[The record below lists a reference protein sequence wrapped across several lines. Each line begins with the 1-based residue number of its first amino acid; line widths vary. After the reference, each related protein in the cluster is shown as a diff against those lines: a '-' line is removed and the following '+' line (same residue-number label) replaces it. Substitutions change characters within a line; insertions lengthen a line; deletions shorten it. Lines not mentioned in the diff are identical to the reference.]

1 MSKQKLI
8 RFDWAM
14 KRLLRNKANFDI
26 LEGFLTELLG
36 EKIKIISTWES
47 ESNKKYRLDKSNRV
61 DVLVEDSKGE
71 LIIIE
76 VQNDTEHDFLQRL
89 YFGTATLSLETIDEG
104 KAYGEI
110 RKVISIAIVFFD
122 LGQGKDYIYKGQT
135 TFIGINKGDTLKL
148 NSTQTEL
155 YKKELVEQIF
165 PEYYLIKV
173 NQFNDVAKSTLDEWI
188 YFLKNEEIKDEFKA
202 QGIQKAKETFNIMKL
217 SDEDL
222 TEYNQYLDDL
232 RYQKSMFDSSYRA
245 GAIEYRLKIVKQCF
259 KKGMS
264 AEETSEIVDM
274 PLEKIIDIF
283 SQLKED
289 K

>member
-36 EKIKIISTWES
+36 EEIKIISTWES
-47 ESNKKYRLDKSNRV
+47 ESNKKYRTDKFNRV
-61 DVLVEDSKGE
+61 DILVEDSKGE

-104 KAYGEI
+104 MAYGEI

-122 LGQGKDYIYKGQT
+122 LGQGEDYIYKGQT
-135 TFIGINKGDTLKL
+135 RFIGLNKGDTLKL
-148 NSTQTEL
+148 NSTQAEL
-155 YKKELVEQIF
+155 YKKKLVEQIF

-188 YFLKNEEIKDEFKA
+188 YFLKNEEIKEEFKA
-202 QGIQKAKETFNIMKL
+202 KGIQKAKEAFNIMKL
-217 SDEDL
+217 SEEDKN
-222 TEYNQYLDDL
+222 EYEQYIEDL
-232 RYQKSMFDSSYRA
+232 RYQKSMFDSSYKA
-245 GAIEYRLKIVKQCF
+245 GRIERDIEIIRQCYEQKITPEKASLLLQIPI
-259 KKGMS
+259 
-264 AEETSEIVDM
+264 ERIVDFYNQFK
-274 PLEKIIDIF
+274 EK
-283 SQLKED
+283 K
-289 K
+289 

>member
-36 EKIKIISTWES
+36 EEIKIISTWES
-47 ESNKKYRLDKSNRV
+47 ESNQKYRTDKYNRV
-61 DVLVEDSKGE
+61 DILVEDSKGE

-104 KAYGEI
+104 MAYGEI

-122 LGQGKDYIYKGQT
+122 LGQGEDYIYKGQT
-135 TFIGINKGDTLKL
+135 RFVGINKGDTLKL

-173 NQFNDVAKSTLDEWI
+173 NKFNDVAKSTLDEWI
-188 YFLKNEEIKDEFKA
+188 YFLKNEEIKDEFRAK
-202 QGIQKAKETFNIMKL
+202 GIQKAKKAFSIMKL
-217 SDEDL
+217 SEKDRD
-222 TEYNQYLDDL
+222 EYNQYLNDL
-232 RYQKSMFDSSYRA
+232 RYQKSMFDSSYKA
-245 GAIEYRLKIVKQCF
+245 GRIERDVEIIKQCYEQNI
-259 KKGMS
+259 S
-264 AEETSEIVDM
+264 PEQTSLLLEIPIERVIE
-274 PLEKIIDIF
+274 LYKQFE
-283 SQLKED
+283 
-289 K
+289 